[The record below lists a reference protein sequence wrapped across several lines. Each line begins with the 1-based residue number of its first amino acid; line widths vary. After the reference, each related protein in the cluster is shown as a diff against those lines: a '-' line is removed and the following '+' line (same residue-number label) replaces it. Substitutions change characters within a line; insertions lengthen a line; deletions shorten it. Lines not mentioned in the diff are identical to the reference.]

1 MTQAQLNLLMQRFIK
16 EPQKYNGI
24 EPANVKEKNDRIF
37 CEEFFGCKEI
47 NHAYLAEILT
57 SSINAND
64 ELALDLLLMLLSHF
78 RCVNHYCVTLAPLL
92 IQPWHHLHDRVACVL
107 EFESDERIIEFLY
120 QGSMYRCDNLEYES
134 DYCEFN
140 RKCLFALAK
149 IGTQEAIKS
158 IKNVSKVENPIIAN
172 HALKILEQYGL
183 T

>member
-1 MTQAQLNLLMQRFIK
+1 MTSVQLNLLMQRFIK
-16 EPQKYNGI
+16 DPQKYNGV
-24 EPANVKEKNDRIF
+24 EPQRVKAKNDCNF
-37 CEEFFGCKEI
+37 CKALFG
-47 NHAYLAEILT
+47 HAEVNYTYVMELLND
-57 SSINAND
+57 SICTQN
-64 ELALDLLLMLLSHF
+64 ELELDLLLMFLSHF
-78 RCVNHYCVTLAPLL
+78 HCVNRYCITLAHLL
-92 IQPWHHLHDRVACVL
+92 IQPWHHFHDRIASML
-107 EFESDERIIEFLY
+107 EFESDERVIEFLY

-172 HALKILEQYGL
+172 HALKIIEQYGL